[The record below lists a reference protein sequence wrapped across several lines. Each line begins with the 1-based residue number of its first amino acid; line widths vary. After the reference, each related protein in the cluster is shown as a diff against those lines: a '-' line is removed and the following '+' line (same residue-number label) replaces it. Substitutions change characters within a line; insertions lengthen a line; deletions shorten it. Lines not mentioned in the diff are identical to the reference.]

1 MTNRT
6 CALRSNDSTA
16 ARQLSADSARLLS
29 LIPAHYDLGS
39 IVQTAEAADGIVTVE
54 ATPDSD
60 FGAYE
65 ITAYVPESLTTILDM
80 LAEPDEDGD
89 QAIPMVAS
97 VVAITVQSADGI
109 PAAVQQARETLID
122 RAAHAA
128 ASHVRRPAMTA

>member
-1 MTNRT
+1 M
-6 CALRSNDSTA
+6 SNNTILTSTS
-16 ARQLSADSARLLS
+16 LSGQATLGADAARLLS
-29 LIPAHYDLGS
+29 LIPADYRFGD
-39 IVQTAEAADGIVTVE
+39 IIQTVEAADGIVIVE

-65 ITAYVPESLTTILDM
+65 ITAYVPETLTNILDM

-89 QAIPMVAS
+89 QAIPMV
-97 VVAITVQSADGI
+97 VPVIAITVQSADGI